1 MPFGDGRRHFGM
13 LAQIRLLVEFVLEFV
28 LEGVL
33 DGYGGAVRLG
43 FRLSQA
49 LSARLPLFR
58 GLACRCDFFAHRF
71 VPVGR
76 NEMLSTARARSAGF
90 LTLGSPGSGSVA
102 KVKWDT
108 ETGPPQSR
116 RFRNALAPS

>member
-1 MPFGDGRRHFGM
+1 QMPFGDGRRHFGM

-58 GLACRCDFFAHRF
+58 GLACSCDFFAHRF

-76 NEMLSTARARSAGF
+76 NEMLNPRHVRSRPDV
-90 LTLGSPGSGSVA
+90 SPWDRRVPVLFPRSSGCP
-102 KVKWDT
+102 
-108 ETGPPQSR
+108 E
-116 RFRNALAPS
+116 L

>member
-1 MPFGDGRRHFGM
+1 MASRRPHSPRLRAEYPEVKQGIRQMPFGDGRGHFGM
-13 LAQIRLLVEFVLEFV
+13 LAQIRLLVEFV

-49 LSARLPLFR
+49 LSARLPLLR

-76 NEMLSTARARSAGF
+76 NEMLNPRRVRARPRF
-90 LTLGSPGSGSVA
+90 SP
-102 KVKWDT
+102 WD
-108 ETGPPQSR
+108 R
-116 RFRNALAPS
+116 RVPVLSPR